1 MKIRV
6 RFAPS
11 PTGPLHIG
19 GLRTALFNYLIAK
32 KSGGKFILRI
42 EDTDSKRTVDGAEK
56 HIIDSLEWLGLDFDE
71 GPIRQSNRSKLYKK
85 QVDKLLKQGNAYYA
99 FDSQEDLDG
108 AREAG
113 GKDFKYNVKTRMGL
127 NNSFT
132 VSEQEIKKRVKVIN
146 DPAAIRN
153 VSEKLFST
161 KYQKFMPD
169 TIFSQNID
177 EIRKF
182 FKKHKKV
189 IVKPI
194 NSYSGNNIHL
204 FTKFNLKF
212 FQKFIKKHNHIMC
225 QKYLP
230 KIKEGD
236 KRVFLINGKVRGA
249 ISRIPKKGSFLSN
262 LSKGAKPINVKLTN
276 KEMKISKL
284 ISKDLKKDKIF
295 FAGIDFIDE
304 QLNGDIN
311 VTSPTGLKTF
321 YDLSK
326 INLASTFWKELKA

>member
-1 MKIRV
+1 MTNKIIAIQGNHPSKLNPRTDTSIFLAHEIQKKNYKIFYYDPKDLSIINFKVIAKGFFV
-6 RFAPS
+6 RFDYRKKKFFEI
-11 PTGPLHIG
+11 LKKQKLELIKCK
-19 GLRTALFNYLIAK
+19 YL
-32 KSGGKFILRI
+32 L
-42 EDTDSKRTVDGAEK
+42 
-56 HIIDSLEWLGLDFDE
+56 
-71 GPIRQSNRSKLYKK
+71 IRQDPPFNLEYICSTLIL
-85 QVDKLLKQGNAYYA
+85 DK
-99 FDSQEDLDG
+99 
-108 AREAG
+108 
-113 GKDFKYNVKTRMGL
+113 
-127 NNSFT
+127 
-132 VSEQEIKKRVKVIN
+132 IKKRVKVIN

-189 IVKPI
+189 IIKPI

-212 FQKFIKKHNHIMC
+212 FQKFIQKHDHIMC

-230 KIKEGD
+230 KIKQGD
-236 KRVFLINGKVRGA
+236 KRVFLINGKVCGA

-262 LSKGAKPINVKLTN
+262 LSKGAKPINIKLTN

>member
-1 MKIRV
+1 MTNKIIAIQGNHPSKLNPLTDTSIFLAHEIQKKNYKIFYYDPKDLSIINFKV
-6 RFAPS
+6 VAEGFFIKFDYKKKRFFEI
-11 PTGPLHIG
+11 LKKQKLELIKCK
-19 GLRTALFNYLIAK
+19 YL
-32 KSGGKFILRI
+32 L
-42 EDTDSKRTVDGAEK
+42 
-56 HIIDSLEWLGLDFDE
+56 
-71 GPIRQSNRSKLYKK
+71 IRQDPPFNLEYICSTLIL
-85 QVDKLLKQGNAYYA
+85 DK
-99 FDSQEDLDG
+99 
-108 AREAG
+108 
-113 GKDFKYNVKTRMGL
+113 
-127 NNSFT
+127 
-132 VSEQEIKKRVKVIN
+132 IKKRVKVIN
-146 DPAAIRN
+146 DPTAIRN

-194 NSYSGNNIHL
+194 NSYSGNNIYL
-204 FTKFNLKF
+204 LTKFNLKF

-236 KRVFLINGKVRGA
+236 KRVFLINGKVCGA

>member
-1 MKIRV
+1 MTNKIV
-6 RFAPS
+6 AIQGNHPS
-11 PTGPLHIG
+11 KLNPLTDTTIFLAHEIQKKNYKIFYYDPKDLSIINFKVIAKG
-19 GLRTALFNYLIAK
+19 FFIKFNYRNK
-32 KSGGKFILRI
+32 KFFEIL
-42 EDTDSKRTVDGAEK
+42 KK
-56 HIIDSLEWLGLDFDE
+56 QKLELVKCKYLL
-71 GPIRQSNRSKLYKK
+71 IRQDPPFNLEYICSTLIL
-85 QVDKLLKQGNAYYA
+85 DK
-99 FDSQEDLDG
+99 
-108 AREAG
+108 
-113 GKDFKYNVKTRMGL
+113 
-127 NNSFT
+127 
-132 VSEQEIKKRVKVIN
+132 IKKRVKVIN
-146 DPAAIRN
+146 DPTAIRN

-177 EIRKF
+177 QIRKF

-204 FTKFNLKF
+204 LTKFNLKF
-212 FQKFIKKHNHIMC
+212 FQKFIKKHDHIMC

-236 KRVFLINGKVRGA
+236 KRVFLINGKVCGA

-262 LSKGAKPINVKLTN
+262 LSKGAKPINIKLTN